1 MDVTRLNPTVGWTAG
16 GLVSSAGDLTTFLR
30 ALAGGRLL
38 NPDALRAMRTT
49 VSMGQT
55 GQDYGLG
62 LVRLESPC
70 GRIEGH
76 DGSIPGYRAFA
87 LTTADGRRQ
96 VALVANL
103 GEGSFTP
110 RAATAYQAALRVAIC
125 PGA

>member
-1 MDVTRLNPTVGWTAG
+1 
-16 GLVSSAGDLTTFLR
+16 
-30 ALAGGRLL
+30 
-38 NPDALRAMRTT
+38 MRTT
-49 VSMGQT
+49 VNMGET

-76 DGSIPGYRAFA
+76 DGSIPGYRSFA

-96 VALVANL
+96 AALVANL
-103 GEGSFTP
+103 GEGSFT
-110 RAATAYQAALRVAIC
+110 RRTVAAYEGALRVAIC